1 LLFLSSII
9 LPCGNFAEDYAIS
22 AGTSMAKW
30 QAKAKKLKFRV
41 GDATVDTRLSL
52 QPYR

>member
-9 LPCGNFAEDYAIS
+9 LPCGNFDEDYRIAD
-22 AGTSMAKW
+22 GTSMAKW
-30 QAKAKKLKFRV
+30 QARAKMLKFRV
-41 GDATVDTRLSL
+41 GDATVNTLSL